1 METSPLSTTNP
12 PYNREKGR
20 EIVKEALASIGQD
33 SKIFVRRNLELVERI
48 KAVMAKRGMSSGDLA
63 KKLDKTDSEISRWL
77 SGMHNLTFRTLAKV
91 EAAIGE
97 EVIIVV
103 GQKPKEQVFRYR
115 LELEIK
121 TNHSQVFD
129 LTDCFNPNQKVSTRS
144 GMNQFTVSLG

>member
-48 KAVMAKRGMSSGDLA
+48 KAVMAKRGMTSGDLA

-103 GQKPKEQVFRYR
+103 GQKPKEQVFRYT
-115 LELEIK
+115 LELVIK
-121 TNHSQVFD
+121 TNQTHVFD
-129 LTDCFNPNQKVSTRS
+129 LTDCLNPNQKV
-144 GMNQFTVSLG
+144 FTGLGTNLLLASCS